1 MNQNNW
7 YNSHSFKFRGLTW
20 EFTYIEA
27 TASRTIEAIKPD
39 GTKIYLKI
47 PIKETTKFA
56 YPLAWLEKWE
66 QSKGQRILLRE
77 KTEPRTLFEMEL
89 TPSKPPQGETD
100 KTLLGVNGNKQASM
114 EELTPSK
121 PPQGETDKT
130 LLGVNGVKEEMQL
143 TPSKPPQGETE
154 KLLLGVNGNKQASM
168 EELTPS
174 KCLSCS
180 LCQRI
185 SSILLTCL
193 ASPKYFTEENAK
205 ECERFT
211 PIAPKTQSEGNLEAM
226 PKRQRR
232 RRGSGS
238 GTFITTY
245 ANHGKYGKKY
255 PQISYQVE
263 FGGKKRSIYV
273 IAEKIEQVQEL
284 DRLGKPISEILEAID
299 SPKARK
305 TLKEYKDFLES
316 KEEKN

>member
-1 MNQNNW
+1 MNSNNW
-7 YNSHSFKFRGLTW
+7 YHSHSFNFRGLTW

-27 TASRTIEAIKPD
+27 TASRTIEATKPD

-47 PIKETTKFA
+47 PIKDTTKFA

-66 QSKGQRILLRE
+66 QSKGKRILLRE
-77 KTEPRTLFEMEL
+77 KAESRTLFEMQLAPSKSPQDETEKTLLGVNENKEEVQL

-100 KTLLGVNGNKQASM
+100 KTLLGVNEK
-114 EELTPSK
+114 
-121 PPQGETDKT
+121 
-130 LLGVNGVKEEMQL
+130 KEEVQ
-143 TPSKPPQGETE
+143 
-154 KLLLGVNGNKQASM
+154 
-168 EELTPS
+168 LTPS

-180 LCQRI
+180 FCQRI

-193 ASPKYFTEENAK
+193 ASPKYFTEETAK

-211 PIAPKTQSEGNLEAM
+211 SIASKPEGNLEAI
-226 PKRQRR
+226 PKRPRR
-232 RRGSGS
+232 RRGTGS

-273 IAEKIEQVQEL
+273 IAEKIDQIQEL

>member
-7 YNSHSFKFRGLTW
+7 YNSHSFNFRGLTW

-27 TASRTIEAIKPD
+27 TASRTIEATKPD
-39 GTKIYLKI
+39 GTKIHLKI

-66 QSKGQRILLRE
+66 QSKGKRILLRE
-77 KTEPRTLFEMEL
+77 KAESRTLFEM
-89 TPSKPPQGETD
+89 Q
-100 KTLLGVNGNKQASM
+100 
-114 EELTPSK
+114 LTPSK

-143 TPSKPPQGETE
+143 TPSKPPQGETD
-154 KLLLGVNGNKQASM
+154 KTLLGVNENKQEM
-168 EELTPS
+168 QLTPS

-180 LCQRI
+180 FCQRI

-193 ASPKYFTEENAK
+193 ASPKYFTEETAK

-211 PIAPKTQSEGNLEAM
+211 PIASKTQLEGFTLSEAEGNLEAI
-226 PKRQRR
+226 PKRPRR
-232 RRGSGS
+232 RRGTGS

-284 DRLGKPISEILEAID
+284 DRLGKPISEILEAIN

-305 TLKEYKDFLES
+305 VLREYKDFLES

>member
-1 MNQNNW
+1 MNKNSW
-7 YNSHSFKFRGLTW
+7 YHSHSFNFCGLTW

-27 TASRTIEAIKPD
+27 TASRTIETTKPD
-39 GTKIYLKI
+39 GTKIHLKI
-47 PIKETTKFA
+47 PIKETTKFP

-77 KTEPRTLFEMEL
+77 KTEPRTLFEMQLSPSKPQPGETDKTLLGLNGVKEEVQL
-89 TPSKPPQGETD
+89 TPSKPQQGETD
-100 KTLLGVNGNKQASM
+100 KTLLGLNGVKEVQLS
-114 EELTPSK
+114 PSK
-121 PPQGETDKT
+121 PQQGETDKT
-130 LLGVNGVKEEMQL
+130 LLGLNGVKEEVQL
-143 TPSKPPQGETE
+143 S
-154 KLLLGVNGNKQASM
+154 
-168 EELTPS
+168 PS

-180 LCQRI
+180 FCERI

-211 PIAPKTQSEGNLEAM
+211 PIAPKTGSEGNLEAI
-226 PKRQRR
+226 PKRPRR

-273 IAEKIEQVQEL
+273 IAEKIEQIQEL
-284 DRLGKPISEILEAID
+284 DRLGKPINEILEAID

-305 TLKEYKDFLES
+305 VLREYKDFLES

>member
-7 YNSHSFKFRGLTW
+7 YNSHSFNFRGLTW

-27 TASRTIEAIKPD
+27 TASRTIEATKPD
-39 GTKIYLKI
+39 GTKIHLKI

-66 QSKGQRILLRE
+66 QSKGKRILLRE
-77 KTEPRTLFEMEL
+77 KAESRTLFEMQL

-100 KTLLGVNGNKQASM
+100 KTLLGVNENKQ
-114 EELTPSK
+114 
-121 PPQGETDKT
+121 
-130 LLGVNGVKEEMQL
+130 EMQ
-143 TPSKPPQGETE
+143 
-154 KLLLGVNGNKQASM
+154 
-168 EELTPS
+168 LTPS

-180 LCQRI
+180 FCQRI

-193 ASPKYFTEENAK
+193 ASPKYFTEETAK

-211 PIAPKTQSEGNLEAM
+211 PIASKTQLEGFTLSEAEGNLEAI
-226 PKRQRR
+226 PKRPRR
-232 RRGSGS
+232 RRGTGS

-284 DRLGKPISEILEAID
+284 DRLGKPISEILEAIN

-305 TLKEYKDFLES
+305 VLREYKDFLES

>member
-1 MNQNNW
+1 MNKNSW
-7 YNSHSFKFRGLTW
+7 YNSHSFNFRGLTW

-39 GTKIYLKI
+39 GTKIHLKI

-66 QSKGQRILLRE
+66 QSKGKRILLRE
-77 KTEPRTLFEMEL
+77 KAEPRTLFEMQL

-100 KTLLGVNGNKQASM
+100 KT
-114 EELTPSK
+114 
-121 PPQGETDKT
+121 
-130 LLGVNGVKEEMQL
+130 
-143 TPSKPPQGETE
+143 
-154 KLLLGVNGNKQASM
+154 LLGVNGNKQASM

-193 ASPKYFTEENAK
+193 ASPKYFTEETAK
-205 ECERFT
+205 ECDRFT
-211 PIAPKTQSEGNLEAM
+211 PIASKTQPEGFTLSEAEGNLEAI
-226 PKRQRR
+226 PKRPRR

-284 DRLGKPISEILEAID
+284 DRLGKPINEILEAID

-316 KEEKN
+316 KEEKI

>member
-77 KTEPRTLFEMEL
+77 KTEPRTLFEM
-89 TPSKPPQGETD
+89 
-100 KTLLGVNGNKQASM
+100 
-114 EELTPSK
+114 ELTPSK